1 MEENK
6 QLEFKSEFS
15 RTFLKTVSAF
25 ANYDGGEILFGVS
38 DDGIPIGVKN
48 VKETLHDIENSIN
61 DAIDPTPQYTLS
73 AREQGAETIVS
84 LQVLEGRDKPYYYKG
99 SAYKRSLTSTVK
111 VDRQELHRLVMEGQN
126 LSFEEAVAKQQDL
139 TFDRLGRE
147 LAEKKHIASVDSD
160 ILKTL
165 EFYAADALYNNAAA
179 IFADENAFAGI
190 DMVQFGES
198 INQFKYRE
206 THEKTSILNQYDA
219 AVLLYRMFYE
229 MELVDGIERK
239 TVQIVPENAFREAVA
254 NALAHRDW
262 ASSANVRISFFD
274 DRIQVVSPGGLPKGI
289 TESEYLQGRVSVL
302 RNPIV
307 GDVLNRLKYIER
319 FGTGVPRIKEAYR
332 DSLLSPSFDVE
343 ENSISVTLPVLGE
356 EADLNEDEKLVLG
369 LVKERGTIT
378 RRIAES
384 DLELSPGKTSRAL
397 RSLVDKKLLRIE
409 GAARSTRYTLP

>member
-239 TVQIVPENAFREAVA
+239 TVQIVPENAFREAVETGRRRQTCA
-254 NALAHRDW
+254 SRSSTIGSRSSLPAAFRKGSRSRNTCRGAYPSFGIR
-262 ASSANVRISFFD
+262 SSATF
-274 DRIQVVSPGGLPKGI
+274 
-289 TESEYLQGRVSVL
+289 
-302 RNPIV
+302 
-307 GDVLNRLKYIER
+307 
-319 FGTGVPRIKEAYR
+319 
-332 DSLLSPSFDVE
+332 
-343 ENSISVTLPVLGE
+343 
-356 EADLNEDEKLVLG
+356 
-369 LVKERGTIT
+369 
-378 RRIAES
+378 
-384 DLELSPGKTSRAL
+384 
-397 RSLVDKKLLRIE
+397 
-409 GAARSTRYTLP
+409 